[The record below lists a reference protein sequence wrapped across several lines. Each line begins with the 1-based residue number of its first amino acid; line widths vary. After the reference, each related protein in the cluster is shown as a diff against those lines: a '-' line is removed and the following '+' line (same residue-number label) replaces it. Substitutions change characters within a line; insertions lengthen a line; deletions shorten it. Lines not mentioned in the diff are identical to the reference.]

1 MRPRFFRHPKRYA
14 ITRSLS
20 MSARIS
26 LRFAATASRMAE
38 GPGLDD
44 DVSQDPRCVT
54 GRGEWLTPYVA
65 TFALRDRSWQ
75 AKAGSL
81 GTICA
86 LRALPS
92 ASHRSRNAYPGT
104 KHLMC

>member
-38 GPGLDD
+38 EPGLDD
-44 DVSQDPRCVT
+44 DVSQDLRCVT

-81 GTICA
+81 GTMA
-86 LRALPS
+86 NG
-92 ASHRSRNAYPGT
+92 ASSFWP
-104 KHLMC
+104 KH